1 MAIAKKRALQ
11 LIQTA
16 LDQISDLKQAGKETP
31 EFTTWRRDTRVAL
44 ENIFDENAHQVAEFT
59 RIKYRPRMFVA
70 GGSNDQIGRSFIG
83 GIDRA
88 QATLDSIKNEIDN
101 YWEDDSSDE
110 GASGQV
116 PSPSTNG
123 EMQTPINGKVFVVHG
138 RNDSVRATVTSF
150 LSRIGLDPIVLQ
162 DQPNEGRTIIEKFE
176 DYSDVGFAVVLLT
189 PDDIGGLNDSDL
201 NPRPRQN
208 VVLEWGFFL
217 GKLGRDRVA
226 ALLQD
231 EIEFP
236 NDYSGVVYIEIDDNE
251 GWNTR
256 LFRELN
262 NAGMPVDHNK
272 L

>member
-1 MAIAKKRALQ
+1 MPTQLSKSKAIEVLQ
-11 LIQTA
+11 KA
-16 LDQISDLKQAGKETP
+16 LDEIPAVREAGSIGSP
-31 EFTTWRRDTRVAL
+31 EFKKWQRDTRVAL
-44 ENIFDENAHQVAEFT
+44 RYVFGDRSSQMGDFRQISYTPSAGVIGVT
-59 RIKYRPRMFVA
+59 RDYRQRLFNSGVDDA
-70 GGSNDQIGRSFIG
+70 N
-83 GIDRA
+83 
-88 QATLDSIKNEIDN
+88 ATLQSILNEVKNF
-101 YWEDDSSDE
+101 WEDDPVE
-110 GASGQV
+110 
-116 PSPSTNG
+116 
-123 EMQTPINGKVFVVHG
+123 TPIVTTGRQHSTEVNDKIFVVHG
-138 RNDSVRATVTSF
+138 RNDPVRATVTSF

-176 DYSDVGFAVVLLT
+176 GYSDVGFAVVLLT
-189 PDDIGGLNDSDL
+189 PDDIGGLNDSGKSDL

-217 GKLGRDRVA
+217 GKLGRHRVA

-251 GWNTR
+251 GWKTR